1 MCKKQVIDDIIAALR
16 KQRTVDGESP
26 PELKELTA
34 SEDAWKMEAALSM
47 DDFWEA
53 GDSEYFSVNISP
65 PDVSAAVIK
74 RLGTPQ
80 FWDSKEDFIEKMG
93 GYYDEI
99 SRRAIETAY
108 GEQTGAKKKTK

>member
-1 MCKKQVIDDIIAALR
+1 MWKKQVIDDITTALR
-16 KQRTVDGESP
+16 KHRTVDDESLSE
-26 PELKELTA
+26 PEALPA
-34 SEDAWKMEAALSM
+34 GEDAEEEEAALSM

-53 GDSEYFSVNISP
+53 EDSESFSVNISQ

-80 FWDSKEDFIEKMG
+80 FWDSKEDFVEKMG

-108 GEQTGAKKKTK
+108 GEQTGVKKKTK